1 MIKRKGLRLNAIT
14 IRFNAIKL
22 FSFEMELVSSKYQ
35 TTLGDI
41 MFNYILVWNTI
52 LYDIK
57 YGDIET

>member
-1 MIKRKGLRLNAIT
+1 
-14 IRFNAIKL
+14 
-22 FSFEMELVSSKYQ
+22 MELVSSKYQ